1 MTTTDQDIKVRCNP
15 VTLLQKEWDR
25 LRHCPRSLR
34 TVNSWELAD
43 RPFHNLDEVLKAA
56 GYLGAKCDTSADRV
70 LADIVRRAATDQL
83 AARIVLQRIFPPM
96 LAIGRRRGKMHRTG
110 FDDAFSLVL
119 SHGWEIIRTYPI
131 DRRPTKIAANIV
143 RDIEYFAFVR
153 RERRRPKHERLD
165 DSWELIVDG
174 ITTDARGNVLKRGD
188 VEAEP
193 LAEELM
199 NALLREARANEISAK
214 SLAMLEALRT
224 LTVEQIAERY
234 GVSQRTIR
242 EWRRDAV
249 NELRERTLSAA

>member
-34 TVNSWELAD
+34 TVNSWGLAD

-56 GYLGAKCDTSADRV
+56 GYLGARCDTSADWV

-83 AARIVLQRIFPPM
+83 AARIVLQRVFPPM

-165 DSWELIVDG
+165 DSWDLIVDG
-174 ITTDARGNVLKRGD
+174 ITTDA
-188 VEAEP
+188 
-193 LAEELM
+193 
-199 NALLREARANEISAK
+199 
-214 SLAMLEALRT
+214 
-224 LTVEQIAERY
+224 
-234 GVSQRTIR
+234 
-242 EWRRDAV
+242 
-249 NELRERTLSAA
+249 

>member
-1 MTTTDQDIKVRCNP
+1 MTTTDQDIRVRCNP

-34 TVNSWELAD
+34 TVNSWGLAD

-165 DSWELIVDG
+165 DSWDLIVDG
-174 ITTDARGNVLKRGD
+174 ITTDARGNVLERGD

-199 NALLREARANEISAK
+199 NALLREARANEISPK